1 MADYWRPP
9 VRRSDVVVAVVI
21 YAVAVGFGL
30 VAVALVPEYEV
41 LARETGETRYLP
53 YAYAVGWAGIV
64 ITLLV
69 VPLWV
74 LRAVRLRQPAWRT
87 ALLAFP
93 LMAEALLLGLLAAV
107 VAVSL

>member
-9 VRRSDVVVAVVI
+9 VRRADVVVAVVI
-21 YAVAVGFGL
+21 YVLAAACAWVAVG
-30 VAVALVPEYEV
+30 VVPKYEV

-53 YAYAVGWAGIV
+53 YAYAVGWAGIAV
-64 ITLLV
+64 TLMV

-87 ALLAFP
+87 AILAFP